1 MLYFFHLG
9 SGRSFLFD
17 CSRHPRIWLVDA
29 TLDKLFLFRRGAT
42 YSRFWKMNDEAKDKV
57 RACIEFTLA
66 HAELS
71 AQEYR
76 ELQKIRQLYFS

>member
-1 MLYFFHLG
+1 
-9 SGRSFLFD
+9 
-17 CSRHPRIWLVDA
+17 
-29 TLDKLFLFRRGAT
+29 
-42 YSRFWKMNDEAKDKV
+42 MNDEEKSKV
-57 RACIEFTLA
+57 WACITFALV